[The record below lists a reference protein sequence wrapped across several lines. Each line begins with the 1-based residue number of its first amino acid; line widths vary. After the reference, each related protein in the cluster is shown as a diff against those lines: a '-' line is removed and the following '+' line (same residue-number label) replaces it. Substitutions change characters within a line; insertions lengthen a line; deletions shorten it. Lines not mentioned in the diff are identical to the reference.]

1 MDTSFS
7 KNIVSAKTGQLQSLL
22 KKLGGQGCV
31 LVGHP
36 SYYKRLGFQNFPAL
50 VYEGAPQEVFFALPF
65 AEKVPK
71 GIVVFHAG
79 FLATGQSDSRG

>member
-1 MDTSFS
+1 M
-7 KNIVSAKTGQLQSLL
+7 
-22 KKLGGQGCV
+22 
-31 LVGHP
+31 GHP